1 MKLALVMLAGCGA
14 AAAPHTTSITAPAT
28 AHWTSATVITHYS
41 ETTVKS
47 SMIGTDFTVPET
59 DIELVVRVGDAGHS
73 TPLFDIP
80 TDALGLP
87 EMTSAEDI
95 AKIQFQ
101 LAASPDGTWLAI
113 SADRG
118 ATWMAVDPES
128 LMTCKHLGLRGSP
141 STFWA
146 RMPSPRQLALAIMK
160 GGHGH
165 ESALPWVT
173 THIDDPSVLP
183 IVTELFFDQSDEHY
197 ASDPTLLEKMKT
209 VPKAT
214 LLHGL
219 EHASEHHMRVAS
231 QVAEL
236 LWTEPETQAAL
247 AGWITSA
254 MAPDGPTIFDSK
266 LVGDWELTRDVWDL
280 ARLVE
285 RDHATPEAEQAAI
298 AVIVKLSQ
306 LLPSPEERKRAA
318 ALGTVGQPWGM
329 VRWPSAQA
337 AVTYAIQILV
347 AAHSDAARAA
357 IAAADF
363 DRKAWAPVAVRY
375 TDPVKDYQ
383 VDRGSY
389 AAGDVDAWFVWASA
403 RLAKP

>member
-14 AAAPHTTSITAPAT
+14 AAAPHTVSITAPSS

-41 ETTVKS
+41 ETTIKS
-47 SMIGTDFTVPET
+47 SMIGTNFTLPET
-59 DIELVVRVGDAGHS
+59 GIELVVRAGDAGHS

-80 TDALGLP
+80 TDTLGLP
-87 EMTSAEDI
+87 EMTSAEDL

-101 LAASPDGTWLAI
+101 LAASPDGTWLAV

-118 ATWMAVDPES
+118 ATWLAVDPES
-128 LMTCKHLGLRGSP
+128 LMTCQHLALHGAP

-160 GGHGH
+160 GGHAG
-165 ESALPWVT
+165 ESALPWVA
-173 THIDDPSVLP
+173 THVDDPSVLP
-183 IVTELFFDQSDEHY
+183 MVTELFFAQSDERD
-197 ASDPTLLEKMKT
+197 ADSTLLEKMKT

-219 EHASEHHMRVAS
+219 EHASAHHMRVAS
-231 QVAEL
+231 QLAEL
-236 LWTEPETQAAL
+236 LWREPETQAAL

-254 MAPDGPTIFDSK
+254 MAPDGPTIFDTK
-266 LVGDWELTRDVWDL
+266 LVGDWEFTRDVWDL

-306 LLPSPEERKRAA
+306 LLPSAEERERAA
-318 ALGTVGQPWGM
+318 ALGTRGHPWGM
-329 VRWPSAQA
+329 VRWVSAEA

-347 AAHSDAARAA
+347 AAHSDAGRAA

-375 TDPVKDYQ
+375 TDPIKDYQ
-383 VDRGSY
+383 VDSSAY
-389 AAGDVDAWFVWASA
+389 STADVDAWFVWASS